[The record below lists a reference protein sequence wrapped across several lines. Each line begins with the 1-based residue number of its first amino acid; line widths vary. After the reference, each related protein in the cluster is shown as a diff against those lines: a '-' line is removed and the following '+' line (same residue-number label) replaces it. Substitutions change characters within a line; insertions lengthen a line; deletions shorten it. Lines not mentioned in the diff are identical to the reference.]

1 MTVVLDAA
9 LKEFLDLHRVARL
22 ATLDPNGWPTVLPV
36 CYVVD
41 GQSLYSGVDEKPK
54 RVSSARLGRIRN
66 IELHPRVS
74 LVIDHYED
82 DWSRL
87 AYVLIWG
94 LAAVLDPGSA
104 EHARAIALLREKYP
118 QYLTIA
124 IQKQP
129 VIKVTPRRSKFW
141 STEGA

>member
-1 MTVVLDAA
+1 MADGPPRML
-9 LKEFLDLHRVARL
+9 RR
-22 ATLDPNGWPTVLPV
+22 GWAVPLLRRRREA
-36 CYVVD
+36 
-41 GQSLYSGVDEKPK
+41 QASLLGTAGTDQEYRTP
-54 RVSSARLGRIRN
+54 SA
-66 IELHPRVS
+66 RVS

-118 QYLTIA
+118 QYLTMA